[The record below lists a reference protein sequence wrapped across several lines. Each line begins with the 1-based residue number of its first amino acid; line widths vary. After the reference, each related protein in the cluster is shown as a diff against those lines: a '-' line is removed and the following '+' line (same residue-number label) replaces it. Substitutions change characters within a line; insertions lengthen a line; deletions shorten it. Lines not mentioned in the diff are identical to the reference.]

1 MHSPLPTLLNA
12 LQARGV
18 KVPLAGDQ
26 LQRDRIRVAI
36 LTNHLE
42 LEPVDDAAF
51 RRRTFAEVFRLT
63 YGEFLDRR
71 AVARDAHGRPRARR
85 METPQ
90 RDPDDGGEDDEED
103 VQQPHTKVR
112 QPHTLRLP
120 ARAQRKGWQ

>member
-36 LTNHLE
+36 LTKHLE

-71 AVARDAHGRPRARR
+71 ARVRDAHGRPGVSA
-85 METPQ
+85 ETPPP
-90 RDPDDGGEDDEED
+90 PDDDEGDEGSD
-103 VQQPHTKVR
+103 GDEAIR
-112 QPHTLRLP
+112 WP